1 MKRKFHLL
9 FLIALVLIS
18 AKPVSTRMTR
28 LTVVNKSGM
37 AIELSL
43 TGSETS
49 SFYYLRVAKGDRIVP
64 LEVNFTIYPDKY
76 SSSLYYVELW
86 DPVYGSTCSSKSQ
99 SLDLRRNIRLMVF
112 ECDRQIAAPG
122 EIPTVK
128 YGAGR
133 GKRGR

>member
-1 MKRKFHLL
+1 MKNKHYLL
-9 FLIALVLIS
+9 FLITLIFIS

-49 SFYYLRVAKGDRIVP
+49 SFYYLRVAEGDRMVP
-64 LEVNFTIYPDKY
+64 NEANFTIFPDQY
-76 SSSLYYVELW
+76 ASSLYYVELW
-86 DPVYGSTCSSKSQ
+86 DPVYGSSCSSKSQ
-99 SLDLRRNIRLMVF
+99 SLDLHRNIRLMVF

-122 EIPTVK
+122 EIPTIK
-128 YGAGR
+128 YGAGGGR
-133 GKRGR
+133 RGR